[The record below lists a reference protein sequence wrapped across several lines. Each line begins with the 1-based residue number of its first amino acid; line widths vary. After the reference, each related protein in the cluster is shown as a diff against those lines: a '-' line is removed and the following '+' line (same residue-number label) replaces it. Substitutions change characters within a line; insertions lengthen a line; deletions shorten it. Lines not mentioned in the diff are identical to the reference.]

1 MSKLTIYAVAAG
13 GAGRAPLRAA
23 PAGPLV
29 ERMAAQKTVGVLL
42 FDGFESLDVF
52 GPVEAWG
59 LLAAGGDWRVV
70 TTAES
75 AGPVASAQ
83 HVRAVADHALADCPP
98 LDVIVVPGGIGT
110 RRLVA
115 NEAVLAWLR
124 ARAAHA
130 TAVTSV
136 CTGAGVLARAGLL
149 DGRRATTNKL
159 SFAWVVEQGP
169 RVHWVREARWV
180 EDGAFVT
187 SAGVS
192 AGIDMTCAVIA
203 KLVSP
208 QAAERV
214 AARMEYEW
222 HRDANWDPFAKLA
235 GLV

>member
-1 MSKLTIYAVAAG
+1 
-13 GAGRAPLRAA
+13 
-23 PAGPLV
+23 
-29 ERMAAQKTVGVLL
+29 MATQKTVGVLL
-42 FDGFESLDVF
+42 FDGFEALDVF

-59 LLAAGGDWRVV
+59 MLARAADWRIV
-70 TTAES
+70 TAAEA

-83 HVRAVADHALADCPP
+83 GTRAIADYAFAECPP
-98 LDVIVVPGGIGT
+98 LDVLVVPGGIGT

-115 NEAVLAWLR
+115 NENVLAWLR
-124 ARAAHA
+124 ARAAQA

-136 CTGAGVLARAGLL
+136 CTGAGLLARAGLL

-169 RVHWVREARWV
+169 RVTWVREARWV

-192 AGIDMTCAVIA
+192 AGIDMSLAVIA
-203 KLVSP
+203 RLVSTE
-208 QAAERV
+208 AAERV
-214 AARMEYEW
+214 ADAMEYDW
-222 HRDANWDPFAKLA
+222 HRDAGWDPFAKRC